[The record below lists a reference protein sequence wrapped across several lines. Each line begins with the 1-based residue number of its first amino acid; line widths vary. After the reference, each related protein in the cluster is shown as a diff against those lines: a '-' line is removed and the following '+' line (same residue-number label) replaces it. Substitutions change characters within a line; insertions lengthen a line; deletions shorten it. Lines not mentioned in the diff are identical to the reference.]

1 MPGDP
6 MLSNDNPPDAQSD
19 DIMPTDLDPAYESEL
34 IRRLDEMDS
43 GHAQMLSL
51 DEVMARLRS

>member
-6 MLSNDNPPDAQSD
+6 MLSNDNPQDAQSD
-19 DIMPTDLDPAYESEL
+19 DITSSDLDPAFESEL
-34 IRRLDEMDS
+34 MRRLDEIDS
-43 GHAQMLSL
+43 GRAKMLSL